1 MNSLREFLSEA
12 GQEPDEKMGAE
23 SLRELVQTARAGQA
37 SRRVHIDALVS
48 AAQQVGWPAPARAR
62 WEEAATHLDRPRLWP
77 EAGTSS
83 ELGAAIG
90 ILSRYVTRKLK
101 WRESDPS
108 TTDAI
113 VEGLGEWVPAKLSQ
127 GLEKRGAEAGEAL
140 GQVVRLAKDVEEDC
154 PSAHVL
160 QLVGVARKSAVPL
173 PQAQAEVA
181 AAERQRPVE
190 VATASSEQVVTEL
203 RAELRRLLPVSGA
216 HGKPDVP
223 ALRDALRRRDWSGAK
238 GLAANWLAAPPHK
251 WSHQGGRR
259 VWVHMD
265 PPIRIAPLPE
275 IHRRN
280 TRVLTSLCQGLK
292 QLKQRPTTRA
302 CPLPARRFPPKCKR
316 RIPQR
321 ADRSRRHLG
330 PRNGLMPSRQP
341 VLENREIPPGLLK
354 VRLVRRMGPLNRCQ
368 FYLS

>member
-1 MNSLREFLSEA
+1 
-12 GQEPDEKMGAE
+12 MGAE

-251 WSHQGGRR
+251 WSHQGGVASGSTWTRPSALHRSPKPTAGILKSSPPFARASSSSSNDRQQGLAPCPRAASRR
-259 VWVHMD
+259 SANAASRNG
-265 PPIRIAPLPE
+265 RIAPAGTWAPA
-275 IHRRN
+275 
-280 TRVLTSLCQGLK
+280 TALCHPVNLSSK
-292 QLKQRPTTRA
+292 IERYRRA
-302 CPLPARRFPPKCKR
+302 C
-316 RIPQR
+316 
-321 ADRSRRHLG
+321 
-330 PRNGLMPSRQP
+330 
-341 VLENREIPPGLLK
+341 
-354 VRLVRRMGPLNRCQ
+354 
-368 FYLS
+368 